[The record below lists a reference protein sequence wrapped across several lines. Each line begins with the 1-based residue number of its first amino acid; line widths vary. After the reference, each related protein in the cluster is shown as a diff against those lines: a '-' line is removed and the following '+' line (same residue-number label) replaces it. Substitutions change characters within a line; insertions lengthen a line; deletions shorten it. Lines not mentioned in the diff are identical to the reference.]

1 MSNITYLTNRSQFIE
16 FKSQYKVVIVK
27 AEATWCGPCKRIK
40 TEVYD
45 LFDDLQKKVSNAQL
59 VIVDTDQGR
68 DLASYL
74 RIKSIPTLISFIN
87 GDMIDV
93 HMGSDKNE
101 LNAFFNKTYN
111 ELLNN
116 Y

>member
-16 FKSQYKVVIVK
+16 FKLQHKVVIVK
-27 AEATWCGPCKRIK
+27 AEASWCGPCKRIK
-40 TEVYD
+40 TEVYN
-45 LFDDLQKKVSNAQL
+45 LFDALQKKVSNAQL

-101 LNAFFNKTYN
+101 LKAFFNKIYN

>member
-1 MSNITYLTNRSQFIE
+1 MSNITYLTNRNQFKN
-16 FKSQYKVVIVK
+16 FKSNHKVVIVK
-27 AEATWCGPCKRIK
+27 AEANWCGPCKRIK

-45 LFDDLQKKVSNAQL
+45 LFDALHKKVNDAQL

-101 LNAFFNKTYN
+101 LKAFFNKTYN
-111 ELLNN
+111 ELLKN

>member
-1 MSNITYLTNRSQFIE
+1 MSNITYLTNRNQFKD
-16 FKSQYKVVIVK
+16 FKLQHKVVIVK

-45 LFDDLQKKVSNAQL
+45 LFDALQKKVNNAQL
-59 VIVDTDQGR
+59 VIVDTDHGR

-74 RIKSIPTLISFIN
+74 KIKSIPTLISFIN
-87 GDMIDV
+87 GNLVDV

-101 LNAFFNKTYN
+101 LRSFFNKTYN
-111 ELLNN
+111 ELLKNN
-116 Y
+116 